1 MGIVGVGIDLVSIP
15 DFAEQ
20 VDQPGTVFAET
31 FTPGERRDA
40 SDKSSSA
47 ARHLAARWAAK
58 EAVIKAWSGSR
69 FAQRPVLPE
78 DIHRDIEVV
87 TDMWGRPRVRLT
99 GAIAEYLADVTIHV
113 SLTHE
118 GDDRGRGRHPGGPVS
133 ASRRRIASKS
143 GFSCDS
149 ASARELV
156 ERVREV
162 LPSVRCDLEE
172 LVRIESVWADPD
184 RRDEVHRS
192 ARAVADLLSQ
202 AGFDDVRIVSER
214 GAPAVIARYPA
225 PPGAPTVLL
234 YAHHDV
240 QPEGDRGQWVSPPF
254 EPTERGGRLYG
265 RGTADDK
272 AGIAT
277 HVAAFWAHG
286 GRPPVG
292 VTVFVEGEEESG
304 SPSLGRLL
312 AAHRDAL
319 AADVI
324 VIADSDNWSTDIPAL
339 TVSLRGMADCVVE
352 VATLD
357 HGLHSGLWGGVVP
370 DALTVLVR
378 LLASLHDDDG
388 NVAVAGMHES
398 TAARV
403 DYPAGRVR
411 AESGLLDG
419 VSEIGTG
426 SVPQRLWAKPA
437 ITVIGID
444 TTSVAAAS
452 NTLIPRARAK
462 ISIRVAPGGDAT
474 AHLDAV
480 EAHLRRH
487 APWGAQ
493 VTVTRGEVGQPYA
506 IEASGP
512 VYDAARSA
520 FRQAWGAD
528 PIDMG
533 MGGSIPFIAEF
544 AAAFPQATILVT
556 GVEDPGTQA
565 HSVNESLHLGV
576 LERAATAEA
585 LLLAKLAA
593 IPTGRAEA

>member
-1 MGIVGVGIDLVSIP
+1 M
-15 DFAEQ
+15 
-20 VDQPGTVFAET
+20 
-31 FTPGERRDA
+31 
-40 SDKSSSA
+40 
-47 ARHLAARWAAK
+47 
-58 EAVIKAWSGSR
+58 
-69 FAQRPVLPE
+69 
-78 DIHRDIEVV
+78 
-87 TDMWGRPRVRLT
+87 TD
-99 GAIAEYLADVTIHV
+99 
-113 SLTHE
+113 
-118 GDDRGRGRHPGGPVS
+118 
-133 ASRRRIASKS
+133 
-143 GFSCDS
+143 
-149 ASARELV
+149 LV

-162 LPSVRCDLEE
+162 LPSVRRDLED
-172 LVRIESVWADPD
+172 LVRIESVGTDPA
-184 RRDEVHRS
+184 RRGEVDRS

-202 AGFDDVRIVSER
+202 AGFDDVRIVSEG
-214 GAPAVIARYPA
+214 GAPAVIAQYPA

-240 QPEGDRGQWVSPPF
+240 QPEGDHDQWASPPF

-265 RGTADDK
+265 RGSADDK

-277 HVAAFWAHG
+277 HLAAFRAHG

-324 VIADSDNWSTDIPAL
+324 VIADSDNWSTEIPAL
-339 TVSLRGMADCVVE
+339 TVSLRGLVDCVVE

-370 DALTVLVR
+370 DALSVLVR

-388 NVAVAGMHES
+388 NVAVAGLHE
-398 TAARV
+398 TKAAALK
-403 DYPAGRVR
+403 YPAYPPERVG
-411 AESGLLDG
+411 ADAGLLNG
-419 VSEIGTG
+419 VSEIGSG

-452 NTLIPRARAK
+452 NTLIPQARAK
-462 ISIRVAPGGDAT
+462 ISMRVAPGGDAK
-474 AHLDAV
+474 AHLDALTT
-480 EAHLRRH
+480 HLQRH

-493 VTVTRGEVGQPYA
+493 VSVTRGEIGEPYA
-506 IEASGP
+506 IEARGP
-512 VYDAARSA
+512 VYDAARAA
-520 FRQAWGAD
+520 FRQAWGVD

-544 AAAFPQATILVT
+544 AAAFPQAKILVT
-556 GVEDPGTQA
+556 GVEDPATQA

-576 LERAATAEA
+576 LERAAIAEA
-585 LLLAKLAA
+585 LLLANLA
-593 IPTGRAEA
+593 